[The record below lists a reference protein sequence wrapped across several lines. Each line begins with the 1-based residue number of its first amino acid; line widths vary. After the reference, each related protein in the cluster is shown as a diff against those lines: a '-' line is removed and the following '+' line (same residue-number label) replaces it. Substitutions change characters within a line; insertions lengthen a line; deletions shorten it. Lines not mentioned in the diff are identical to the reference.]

1 MKNPYRLLFEICGLL
16 LLVCLVSGC
25 AYMTEGTKL
34 GPITPPSN
42 SLQPMIEHTVGDFAY
57 SLEGGKMVTS
67 NYAGKI
73 LNEQILNKWK
83 DRKYIRDHNY
93 VESSAFTGKADY
105 NLTLSGSQYG
115 DSSIG
120 MQILSGLTLTLIPYT
135 VTQNY
140 DIQFTLTDVKTGKKY
155 TGSIEESNKGYIELF
170 LLFAFPFGVHNQQ
183 EMFER
188 MGDHLYNQLY
198 QQGAFQPAT
207 SAGSPVRQQ

>member
-1 MKNPYRLLFEICGLL
+1 VKIPYRLLFKICSLL

-42 SLQPMIEHTVGDFAY
+42 SLQPMIEESVGDFAY
-57 SLEGGKMVTS
+57 TLEGGKMVTS

-83 DRKYIRDHNY
+83 ERKYIRDYKY

-105 NLTLSGSQYG
+105 NLTLTGSQYG

-120 MQILSGLTLTLIPYT
+120 MQIVSGLTLFLFPYT

-140 DIQFTLTDVKTGKKY
+140 DIQFTLTDVKTGKKH
-155 TGSIEESNKGYIELF
+155 TGSIEESNKSYIELF
-170 LLFAFPFGVHNQQ
+170 LMFAFPFGVHNQQ

-207 SAGSPVRQQ
+207 SAGAPVRQQ